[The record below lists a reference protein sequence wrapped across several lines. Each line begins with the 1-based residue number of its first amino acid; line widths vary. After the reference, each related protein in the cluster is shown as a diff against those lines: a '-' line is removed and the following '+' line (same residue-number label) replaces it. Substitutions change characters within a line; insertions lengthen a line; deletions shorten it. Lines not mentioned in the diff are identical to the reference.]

1 MKRFLFLLSAICI
14 FSAIVICILAIWDYM
29 DSDVAFKSLATIG
42 VILIGAMAYSA
53 AREQL
58 HEKSGAGD
66 ESEWRKKPHI

>member
-1 MKRFLFLLSAICI
+1 MKRFLFLLTTVCI
-14 FSAIVICILAIWDYM
+14 FAAIVICILAIWDYM
-29 DSDVAFKSLATIG
+29 DSEVAFKSLATLG

-58 HEKSGAGD
+58 QEKPGAGD